1 MFVDESGM
9 SLRPFSV
16 RTPGTRTRGSWAPR
30 GQTPVLPR
38 NPHPG
43 FQYSFNWKSLS
54 MVGGITLRTVYFR
67 IFPGSIQSEQ
77 VVQFLRDLFRHLPGK
92 VILIWDRLPAH
103 RSKKVRGFLE
113 KYERV
118 RQEFLP
124 AYAPE
129 LDPGCGFR
137 GNPMEYVWCQWKTH
151 ELPNVCAEELGELSC
166 RTRRALGR
174 IRRRPALIASC
185 WKQSRLPI

>member
-1 MFVDESGM
+1 
-9 SLRPFSV
+9 
-16 RTPGTRTRGSWAPR
+16 
-30 GQTPVLPR
+30 
-38 NPHPG
+38 
-43 FQYSFNWKSLS
+43 

-92 VILIWDRLPAH
+92 VILIWDRLPVH
-103 RSKKVRGFLE
+103 RSRRVQGFLE

-129 LDPGCGFR
+129 L
-137 GNPMEYVWCQWKTH
+137 NPMEYVWCQLKTH
-151 ELPNVCAEELGELSC
+151 ELPNVCVDRLGELSC
-166 RTRRALGR
+166 QTRRALGR